1 MDEDDIRNLATYD
14 PTKVKTPQLKDD
26 WRIVTAWYSQILMGR
41 EFTYSKEQVINVAT
55 LIFEELKNRGI
66 EFHPEK
72 MKPNARE
79 LFRTVSK
86 GKLEEDLDLTD
97 IHAQPGIILVEPHG
111 EQLIKGEKKLVVKSR
126 EFDILDRVFLV
137 IQGDKTLGAVEFGS
151 VKEIDL
157 EEFDKLRDE
166 HRISEEEREKWW
178 PDKEKFW
185 AYKPS
190 VVIKFKKPRKIRR
203 PKGTQT
209 FIKSVKLVEE
219 DDERDLAEIIRSGE
233 RFGPTL
239 TLEDVLPRFKD
250 FYVTKP
256 YIHLVGGLCNH
267 PQDGTTGDIDILIRQ
282 RKPVTNEALPLVF
295 RLYRMFPRDMWDR
308 IQILWSNDDFGPF
321 TNFIP
326 LYDQLIERREDATQV
341 VLMSEGEDGG
351 MGPVDYPEFQEDAD
365 VPDQLPDEPKGD
377 VIRTGKPEII
387 SMAKESRE
395 KGIKPMRFFEML
407 KGIAGYRKLEK
418 FTPEGV
424 LAVTKPA
431 DFPYE
436 VDQKFDGLRL
446 QLHKKGDKVKVLSID
461 GANHT
466 NRLFFIADELKKL
479 KHDVVLDAEMTGWSK
494 GFRKGTHLGR
504 SDVSGFLH
512 AKARLP
518 HHNFFANVFDLLYLD
533 GKDLH
538 DLPLADRRAQLEKL
552 PSSEHVRV
560 IDMKVARNPKEM
572 LSAIKWAS
580 DFPASEGAMIK
591 SLKSTY
597 PLGGLTSKW
606 IKFKIE
612 ADIDAEVIAV
622 HSVKGSKA
630 KNYLMI
636 LRTGKGDPVPVGRT
650 YNTNIQAEVGDILRV
665 AFVNMNMYTDPKT
678 QKVWFNWWSPR
689 VIELREDKDKPDT
702 DATARTIHEETKG
715 EAGEKPFPR
724 RYKELLKVDRVNEW
738 LMAYPNIELTD
749 VTLLADFSKE
759 ELEDLRNML
768 PVTFGNTATINDVF
782 DANPYLT
789 PGDEDKKWKFVVQNH
804 YRGKSVHQDL
814 RMERP
819 SFLVGFTLNVQK
831 KGKPSEDIDTV
842 EQAKAFSK
850 NPDNFKNLKR
860 GTPGAQLVV
869 AETKAPEPFVWLG
882 VEGKFDPGEIGAT
895 KEKPGIFDIGASG
908 EVEFGTQKPAFHEY
922 WLHDKK
928 GILNYNGRLVL
939 RLLKNIW
946 GPELTGRG
954 KFVWMAWFTK
964 GQDPYILTKRAVD
977 LGEMPPAGL
986 SWLPRAVRKRVPKE
1000 FRYWKQKDKKKARE
1014 VRDELSKLVR
1024 TRKVKLDFSSQDFPA
1039 KGKFTLSKI
1048 CWRGPI
1054 VVRFGCS
1061 REEYHVFLEMGERVY
1076 DIILNGD
1083 PVELAKVSAVIGEPK
1098 AKAALTMTGKVPN
1111 KTKLNPDLTTPA
1123 DITILDKGTFER
1135 LSLDI
1140 NKIVADYKGKKLK
1153 GERVLQRTRPKTT
1166 LWVFKKA

>member
-1 MDEDDIRNLATYD
+1 MDENDIKNLATYD

-55 LIFEELKNRGI
+55 LIFEELKKRDI
-66 EFHPEK
+66 KFHPEE

-79 LFRTVSK
+79 LFNIVSK
-86 GKLEEDLDLTD
+86 GKLKKGKDLED

-111 EQLIKGEKKLVVKSR
+111 EQLIEGEKTLVVKSKK
-126 EFDILDRVFLV
+126 FNILDKVFLV
-137 IQGDKTLGAVEFGS
+137 IQGNTAMGAVEFGS

-157 EEFDKLRDE
+157 EEFNKLRGQ
-166 HRISEEEREKWW
+166 HKITEEERKKWW

-190 VVIKFKKPRKIRR
+190 IVIKFKKPRKIHR

-209 FIKSVKLVEE
+209 FIKSVKLVGE
-219 DDERDLAEIIRSGE
+219 DDNRDLAEIIRSGE
-233 RFGPTL
+233 RFGPNI
-239 TLEDVLPRFKD
+239 TLEDVLPHFKD
-250 FYVTKP
+250 FYITKP
-256 YIHLVGGLCNH
+256 YIYLVGGLCNH

-282 RKPVTNEALPLVF
+282 RKPTSNEALPMVF
-295 RLYRMFPRDMWDR
+295 RVYRMFPREMWDR

-326 LYDQLIERREDATQV
+326 LYDQLIERRQEDGKQL
-341 VLMSEGEDGG
+341 VLMNEGEDGG
-351 MGPVDYPEFQEDAD
+351 MEPVIYPEFQEDAD
-365 VPDQLPDEPKGD
+365 VPNEPTTED
-377 VIRTGKPEII
+377 VLRTEKPEII

-395 KGIKPMRFFEML
+395 RGIKPMRFFEML

-431 DFPYE
+431 DYPYE

-446 QLHKKGDKVKVLSID
+446 QLHKKGDKVKILSID

-466 NRLFFIADELKKL
+466 NRLFFIADELKKIP
-479 KHDVVLDAEMTGWSK
+479 HDVVLDAEMTGWTK

-538 DLPLADRRAQLEKL
+538 NEPLAERRAQLETLK
-552 PSSEHVRV
+552 SSEHIKV

-580 DFPASEGAMIK
+580 GFPASEGAMIK

-597 PLGGLTSKW
+597 PLSGLTSKW
-606 IKFKIE
+606 IKFKKE

-636 LRTGKGDPVPVGRT
+636 IRTARGDPIPVGRT
-650 YNTNIQAEVGDILRV
+650 YNTSIQASVGDILRV

-715 EAGEKPFPR
+715 EAGEKPFPK
-724 RYKELLKVDRVNEW
+724 RYKELLKVDKINEF
-738 LMAYPNIELTD
+738 LLDYPYNELVEAT
-749 VTLLADFSKE
+749 TLFDLTSDETKE
-759 ELEDLRNML
+759 LHSRI
-768 PVTFGNTATINDVF
+768 PATFGNAATVNDVF

-789 PGDEDKKWKFVVQNH
+789 PGDEDKVWKFVVQNH

-831 KGKPSEDIDTV
+831 KGKPSEDIETV
-842 EQAKAFSK
+842 AQAKAFTK
-850 NPDNFKNLKR
+850 NPGNFKNFR
-860 GTPGAQLVV
+860 RSTPGFQQVV
-869 AETKAPEPFVWLG
+869 AETKAPEPLVWLG

-895 KEKPGIFDIGASG
+895 KEKPGIFDIAARG

-928 GILNYNGRLVL
+928 GILKYNGRLVL

-964 GQDPYILTKRAVD
+964 EQRPYILTKRAVD
-977 LGEMPPAGL
+977 LGEMPPTGL
-986 SWLPRAVRKRVPKE
+986 SWLPRAVRRRIPRE
-1000 FRYWKQKDKKKARE
+1000 LQYWKQKDKKKARKI
-1014 VRDELSKLVR
+1014 RDDLSKLVR
-1024 TRKVKLDFSSQDFPA
+1024 TRKVNLDFSSQDFPNQ
-1039 KGKFTLSKI
+1039 GKFTLSKI
-1048 CWRGPI
+1048 CWRGPL

-1061 REEYHVFLEMGERVY
+1061 REEYHVFLEMNSKVY
-1076 DIILNGD
+1076 DIILNGN
-1083 PVELAKVSAVIGEPK
+1083 PIELPKVSAVIGEPK
-1098 AKAALTMTGKVPN
+1098 DKAALTMQGKVPN
-1111 KTKLNPDLTTPA
+1111 KTKLNPDLETPA
-1123 DITILDKGTFER
+1123 TISILDKGTFKR

-1140 NKIVADYKGKKLK
+1140 NKIEADYKGKKLK
-1153 GERVLQRTRPKTT
+1153 GKYVLQRTRPKTT
-1166 LWVFKKA
+1166 LWQFKKA